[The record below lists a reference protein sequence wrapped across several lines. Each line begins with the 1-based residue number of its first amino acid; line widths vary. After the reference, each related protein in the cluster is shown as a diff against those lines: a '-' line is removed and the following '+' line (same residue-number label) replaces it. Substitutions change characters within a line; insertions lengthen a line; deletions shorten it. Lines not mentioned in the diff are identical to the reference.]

1 MAKNERS
8 ILEGLNFGA
17 PAPAAEPVPQPAQPE
32 PELVKKAE
40 KPAKKAAKPEKKAAE
55 KQAEKP
61 AEKPAEQGSAAP
73 TEQASI
79 RSTYV
84 ASFKEKKRE
93 TRSVRTTISLT
104 PRVYEHLTRATE
116 AGDIKSANDLI
127 NYLLEQYF
135 EG

>member
-32 PELVKKAE
+32 PEPVKKAE
-40 KPAKKAAKPEKKAAE
+40 KPAKKAAKPEKK
-55 KQAEKP
+55 P
-61 AEKPAEQGSAAP
+61 AEKLAKQGSAAP

>member
-32 PELVKKAE
+32 PEPVKKAE

-61 AEKPAEQGSAAP
+61 AEQGSAAP

-79 RSTYV
+79 RSTY
-84 ASFKEKKRE
+84 KEKKRE

-135 EG
+135 EC

>member
-32 PELVKKAE
+32 PEPVKKAE

-61 AEKPAEQGSAAP
+61 AKQGSAAP

>member
-8 ILEGLNFGA
+8 ILEGLNFGT

-32 PELVKKAE
+32 PEPVKKAE
-40 KPAKKAAKPEKKAAE
+40 KPAKKAAKPEKKAAV

-61 AEKPAEQGSAAP
+61 VEQGSAAP

>member
-17 PAPAAEPVPQPAQPE
+17 PAPAAEPVPQPVQPE
-32 PELVKKAE
+32 PEPVKKAV
-40 KPAKKAAKPEKKAAE
+40 KPAKKEAKTVK
-55 KQAEKP
+55 KP
-61 AEKPAEQGSAAP
+61 AERRVEQRSAAP

>member
-17 PAPAAEPVPQPAQPE
+17 SAPAAEPVPQPAQPE
-32 PELVKKAE
+32 PEPVKKAE

-55 KQAEKP
+55 KQ

>member
-17 PAPAAEPVPQPAQPE
+17 PAPAAEPVPQPVQPE
-32 PELVKKAE
+32 PEPVKKAV
-40 KPAKKAAKPEKKAAE
+40 KPAKKAAKPEKK
-55 KQAEKP
+55 P
-61 AEKPAEQGSAAP
+61 AEKPAKQGSAAP

-104 PRVYEHLTRATE
+104 PRVYEYLTRATE

>member
-17 PAPAAEPVPQPAQPE
+17 PAPAAEPVPQPVQPE
-32 PELVKKAE
+32 QEPVKKPVKTVKKAE
-40 KPAKKAAKPEKKAAE
+40 KPEK
-55 KQAEKP
+55 KP
-61 AEKPAEQGSAAP
+61 AEKPVEQGSAA

>member
-17 PAPAAEPVPQPAQPE
+17 PASAAEPVPQPVRPE
-32 PELVKKAE
+32 PEPVKRAE
-40 KPAKKAAKPEKKAAE
+40 KPVKKAAKPEKK
-55 KQAEKP
+55 P
-61 AEKPAEQGSAAP
+61 AEKPVEQGSAAA
-73 TEQASI
+73 TEQVSI

-84 ASFKEKKRE
+84 ASFRDKKRE

>member
-17 PAPAAEPVPQPAQPE
+17 PAPAAEPVPQPVQPE
-32 PELVKKAE
+32 PEPVKKAV
-40 KPAKKAAKPEKKAAE
+40 KPAKKAAKTEK
-55 KQAEKP
+55 KP
-61 AEKPAEQGSAAP
+61 AEKPVEKGSAAA

>member
-32 PELVKKAE
+32 PEPVKKAE
-40 KPAKKAAKPEKKAAE
+40 KPAKKAAV
-55 KQAEKP
+55 KQ

>member
-8 ILEGLNFGA
+8 ILEGLSFGA
-17 PAPAAEPVPQPAQPE
+17 PTPAAEPVSQPLRPE
-32 PELVKKAE
+32 PEPVKKAV
-40 KPAKKAAKPEKKAAE
+40 KTAKKATKTEKKA
-55 KQAEKP
+55 

>member
-17 PAPAAEPVPQPAQPE
+17 PAPAAEPVPQPVQPE
-32 PELVKKAE
+32 PEPVKKTV

-55 KQAEKP
+55 KP
-61 AEKPAEQGSAAP
+61 VEQGSAA

>member
-8 ILEGLNFGA
+8 ILEGLNFGV

-32 PELVKKAE
+32 PEPVKKAE
-40 KPAKKAAKPEKKAAE
+40 KPAKKAEKPEKKA
-55 KQAEKP
+55 

>member
-17 PAPAAEPVPQPAQPE
+17 PAQAAPAPQPGQQE
-32 PELVKKAE
+32 QETVKKPV
-40 KPAKKAAKPEKKAAE
+40 KPVKKAAKPEKKAAE
-55 KQAEKP
+55 KP
-61 AEKPAEQGSAAP
+61 VEQGSAAP

-116 AGDIKSANDLI
+116 AGDIKSANDRI
-127 NYLLEQYF
+127 NSLLEQYF
-135 EG
+135 GG

>member
-8 ILEGLNFGA
+8 ILEGLNFGV
-17 PAPAAEPVPQPAQPE
+17 PAPAAEPVRPE
-32 PELVKKAE
+32 PGPVKRAEKPVKKATKPVKKAE
-40 KPAKKAAKPEKKAAE
+40 
-55 KQAEKP
+55 EKP
-61 AEKPAEQGSAAP
+61 VEQGSAA
-73 TEQASI
+73 TEQAII

-84 ASFKEKKRE
+84 ASFRDKKRE

>member
-17 PAPAAEPVPQPAQPE
+17 PAQAAAPAPQSVQPE
-32 PELVKKAE
+32 QETVKKPV
-40 KPAKKAAKPEKKAAE
+40 KTVKKTAKPEKK
-55 KQAEKP
+55 P
-61 AEKPAEQGSAAP
+61 AEKPVEQGSAA

>member
-17 PAPAAEPVPQPAQPE
+17 PAQAAAPAPQPVQQPAQPE
-32 PELVKKAE
+32 QETVKKPEKTVKKAS
-40 KPAKKAAKPEKKAAE
+40 KPEKKAPE
-55 KQAEKP
+55 KAVEQESP
-61 AEKPAEQGSAAP
+61 AAA
-73 TEQASI
+73 EQASI

>member
-17 PAPAAEPVPQPAQPE
+17 PAPAAEPVPQPVQPE
-32 PELVKKAE
+32 PEPVKKAV
-40 KPAKKAAKPEKKAAE
+40 KPAKKEAKTVK
-55 KQAEKP
+55 KP
-61 AEKPAEQGSAAP
+61 AERPAKQGSAAP
-73 TEQASI
+73 TEQVSI

>member
-32 PELVKKAE
+32 PEPVKKAG
-40 KPAKKAAKPEKKAAE
+40 KTAKKAAKPEKK
-55 KQAEKP
+55 P
-61 AEKPAEQGSAAP
+61 AEKPVEKGSAAP

>member
-17 PAPAAEPVPQPAQPE
+17 PAQAAPAPQPVQQE
-32 PELVKKAE
+32 QETVK
-40 KPAKKAAKPEKKAAE
+40 KPAKTVKKTAKPEKKAVE
-55 KQAEKP
+55 KLV
-61 AEKPAEQGSAAP
+61 EQGSAAP
-73 TEQASI
+73 TEHASI

>member
-17 PAPAAEPVPQPAQPE
+17 PAPAAEPVSQPVRPE
-32 PELVKKAE
+32 PEPVKKAV
-40 KPAKKAAKPEKKAAE
+40 KTAKKATKTEKKA
-55 KQAEKP
+55 

-104 PRVYEHLTRATE
+104 PRVYEYLTRATE

>member
-32 PELVKKAE
+32 PEPVKKAE
-40 KPAKKAAKPEKKAAE
+40 KPAKKAAV
-55 KQAEKP
+55 KQAQ
-61 AEKPAEQGSAAP
+61 KPAEQGSAAP

>member
-17 PAPAAEPVPQPAQPE
+17 PAPAAEPVPQPVQPE
-32 PELVKKAE
+32 PEPVKKAV
-40 KPAKKAAKPEKKAAE
+40 KTAKKAAKPEKK
-55 KQAEKP
+55 P
-61 AEKPAEQGSAAP
+61 AEKPVEKGSAAP

>member
-17 PAPAAEPVPQPAQPE
+17 PAQAAAPAPQPAQPE
-32 PELVKKAE
+32 RETVKK
-40 KPAKKAAKPEKKAAE
+40 PAKTVKKAAKPEKKAM
-55 KQAEKP
+55 EKP
-61 AEKPAEQGSAAP
+61 VEQGSAA
-73 TEQASI
+73 TEHASI

>member
-32 PELVKKAE
+32 PEPVKKAV
-40 KPAKKAAKPEKKAAE
+40 KPAKKAAKPEKK
-55 KQAEKP
+55 P
-61 AEKPAEQGSAAP
+61 AEKTVEQGSAA

>member
-1 MAKNERS
+1 M
-8 ILEGLNFGA
+8 
-17 PAPAAEPVPQPAQPE
+17 QPE
-32 PELVKKAE
+32 PEPVKKAV
-40 KPAKKAAKPEKKAAE
+40 KPAKKAAKPEKK
-55 KQAEKP
+55 P
-61 AEKPAEQGSAAP
+61 AEKPAKQGSAAP

>member
-1 MAKNERS
+1 M
-8 ILEGLNFGA
+8 
-17 PAPAAEPVPQPAQPE
+17 
-32 PELVKKAE
+32 
-40 KPAKKAAKPEKKAAE
+40 
-55 KQAEKP
+55 
-61 AEKPAEQGSAAP
+61 
-73 TEQASI
+73 
-79 RSTYV
+79 

>member
-17 PAPAAEPVPQPAQPE
+17 PVQPAQPAPQPVQPEQE
-32 PELVKKAE
+32 PVKKPVKTVKKAE
-40 KPAKKAAKPEKKAAE
+40 KPEK
-55 KQAEKP
+55 KP
-61 AEKPAEQGSAAP
+61 AEKPVEQGSAA

>member
-17 PAPAAEPVPQPAQPE
+17 PAPAAEPVPQPVQPE
-32 PELVKKAE
+32 PEPVKKAV
-40 KPAKKAAKPEKKAAE
+40 KPAKKEAKTVKKTAE
-55 KQAEKP
+55 RP
-61 AEKPAEQGSAAP
+61 VEQRSAAS

-104 PRVYEHLTRATE
+104 PRVYEYLTRATE

>member
-17 PAPAAEPVPQPAQPE
+17 PAQTAAPAPQPVQPE
-32 PELVKKAE
+32 EETVKKTV
-40 KPAKKAAKPEKKAAE
+40 KTAKKAAKQEK
-55 KQAEKP
+55 KP
-61 AEKPAEQGSAAP
+61 AEKPVEQGSGVSP
-73 TEQASI
+73 EQASI

>member
-17 PAPAAEPVPQPAQPE
+17 PAPAAEPVPQPVQPE
-32 PELVKKAE
+32 PEPVKKAV
-40 KPAKKAAKPEKKAAE
+40 KTAKKATKSEKKA
-55 KQAEKP
+55 

>member
-17 PAPAAEPVPQPAQPE
+17 PAPAAEPVPQPVQPE
-32 PELVKKAE
+32 PEPVKKAV
-40 KPAKKAAKPEKKAAE
+40 KPAKKAAKTVKKPV
-55 KQAEKP
+55 EKP
-61 AEKPAEQGSAAP
+61 VEQGSAA

>member
-32 PELVKKAE
+32 PEPVKKAV
-40 KPAKKAAKPEKKAAE
+40 KPAKKAAKPEKK
-55 KQAEKP
+55 P
-61 AEKPAEQGSAAP
+61 AEKLAKQGSAAP

>member
-17 PAPAAEPVPQPAQPE
+17 PAQAAAPAPQPVQQE
-32 PELVKKAE
+32 TVKKPVKTVKKTE
-40 KPAKKAAKPEKKAAE
+40 KTEK
-55 KQAEKP
+55 KP
-61 AEKPAEQGSAAP
+61 AEKPVEQGSAA

>member
-17 PAPAAEPVPQPAQPE
+17 PVPTPAPVAEEKSAPAEGKRETTAKPAAETAKTAKKVEKPQ
-32 PELVKKAE
+32 KKAME
-40 KPAKKAAKPEKKAAE
+40 KPAQKVENPFAE
-55 KQAEKP
+55 
-61 AEKPAEQGSAAP
+61 GN
-73 TEQASI
+73 I
-79 RSTYV
+79 RSTYAATV
-84 ASFKEKKRE
+84 KAKQRE